1 MKEASHL
8 ANSRVLP
15 GFSTPAVGF
24 EAPFDMLEACHERV
38 ADRLALLKRLPI
50 HLQANGCDSQARQAA
65 ADVLRYFD
73 LAAPLHHQ
81 DEEIHVFPHLLASAD
96 RILVKAVMGLHLQHR
111 VMEETWGRLRQ
122 ALLAV
127 ATCENSAAEPCR
139 VLAASAVLG
148 FTVLYDDH
156 IRLEEAVIYPAARRA
171 MGTRQTQTMSADMM
185 LRRGSAPQAVTLTP
199 FQKATRL
206 RIDSASGLGSG

>member
-1 MKEASHL
+1 MTHKRNQL
-8 ANSRVLP
+8 LP
-15 GFSTPAVGF
+15 GFSAPAVGF

-38 ADRLALLKRLPI
+38 ADRLALLKRLQI

-81 DEEIHVFPHLLASAD
+81 DEEIHVFPQLLASAD
-96 RILVKAVMGLHLQHR
+96 TVLIKAVMSLHLQHR

-122 ALLAV
+122 VLLVV

-139 VLAASAVLG
+139 DLAASAVLE
-148 FTVLYDDH
+148 FTILYDDH
-156 IRLEEAVIYPAARRA
+156 IRLEESVIYPAARRA
-171 MGTRQTQTMSADMM
+171 MGPRQTQTMSTDMM
-185 LRRGSAPQAVTLTP
+185 FRRGSAPQAVIFTP

-206 RIDSASGLGSG
+206 RMASASALGSG